1 MIFGTN
7 ERTTEDKRVDGS
19 SLAAVSE
26 IPNFA
31 KFLKFL
37 QFLNFSFF
45 HRNLRNNNSIAMKI
59 YELFLRNSEAYFNEL
74 L

>member
-1 MIFGTN
+1 MKQTSVCMIFGTN

-45 HRNLRNNNSIAMKI
+45 HRNLRNNNPIAMTN
-59 YELFLRNSEAYFNEL
+59 LRVIL
-74 L
+74 TQL